1 VSEDTQQ
8 TRGDDRGYRGQGGWV
23 TTRVA
28 AKALGVKPRQVRNY
42 IAEGE
47 LEYRT
52 EGNGVNKT
60 YFVSINSVNELREKR
75 NSAGIKP
82 RKDREVSSGALDATA
97 TAEMLEGFSARLEA
111 RAMEIGELK
120 ARLELTSQTESTL
133 REQLQRERERAE
145 RLEGQ
150 LEEGNR
156 SWWRRF
162 FGFR

>member
-1 VSEDTQQ
+1 MSEDTQQ
-8 TRGDDRGYRGQGGWV
+8 TRGNDRGNRGQGGWV

-82 RKDREVSSGALDATA
+82 RKDREISPGALDATA
-97 TAEMLEGFSARLEA
+97 TAEMLEGFAARLEA

>member
-1 VSEDTQQ
+1 MSEDTRQ
-8 TRGDDRGYRGQGGWV
+8 TRGNDRGNRGQGGWV

-75 NSAGIKP
+75 NSSGKP
-82 RKDREVSSGALDATA
+82 RKGREVSPGALDATA
-97 TAEMLEGFSARLEA
+97 TAEMLEGFAARLEA

-133 REQLQRERERAE
+133 REQHQRERERAD
-145 RLEGQ
+145 RLEEQ
-150 LEEGNR
+150 LEEARR

>member
-1 VSEDTQQ
+1 MSEDARQ
-8 TRGDDRGYRGQGGWV
+8 TRGNDRGEGGWV

-52 EGNGVNKT
+52 QGNGVNKT

-75 NSAGIKP
+75 NSAGKP
-82 RKDREVSSGALDATA
+82 RKGREVSPGALDATA
-97 TAEMLEGFSARLEA
+97 TAEILEGFAARLEA

-133 REQLQRERERAE
+133 REQLQRERERAY
-145 RLEGQ
+145 RLEEQ
-150 LEEGNR
+150 LEEARR

>member
-1 VSEDTQQ
+1 VSEDTRQP
-8 TRGDDRGYRGQGGWV
+8 RGNDRGYRGEGGWV

-82 RKDREVSSGALDATA
+82 RKDHEVSPGALEATA
-97 TAEMLEGFSARLEA
+97 TAEMLEGFAARLEA

-133 REQLQRERERAE
+133 REQLQRERERAD
-145 RLEGQ
+145 RLEEQ
-150 LEEGNR
+150 LEEAHR